1 MRSYRFWTYM
11 LTNWTKTVLYTG
23 VTNDI
28 AMRLVEHWI
37 GRDGCFTS
45 RYHVYYLIWYEE
57 TQYVLNAIRREKE
70 IKNVLKLGTIESS
83 ENKTVIEVKFYY
95 PKTCGG
101 ELTRAHKIELVKSK
115 GVWFINDLI
124 YSDGSRLT
132 EDLKR
137 AEY

>member
-1 MRSYRFWTYM
+1 M

-70 IKNVLKLGTIESS
+70 IKNVTRKTKEALIAADNKDWIFRNEQVLGNWPPTQGQIEAVMERWRREETDSLKNPMSFLRQLDRE
-83 ENKTVIEVKFYY
+83 
-95 PKTCGG
+95 
-101 ELTRAHKIELVKSK
+101 K
-115 GVWFINDLI
+115 GWK
-124 YSDGSRLT
+124 GR
-132 EDLKR
+132 
-137 AEY
+137 